1 MTERRAAASDA
12 FSVGP
17 QSKTQLPSCLVSG
30 SLKLHDR
37 KSDERAALIY
47 LQKAQSK
54 SEDA

>member
-1 MTERRAAASDA
+1 MIERRAAASDA

-37 KSDERAALIY
+37 KSDELAALIY